1 MYLLILSIIYCNC
14 KFCFSFGSV
23 GKKLKESVK
32 ITSSTTL
39 WRRFLKN
46 TQVNRFLE
54 YDFKNNDEIVS
65 DIYYHAILYNSE
77 KVWTVL
83 TLYSRSALACMQKL
97 PLCCKTENKTF
108 YV

>member
-1 MYLLILSIIYCNC
+1 MYCNC

-46 TQVNRFLE
+46 TQVNKFLE
-54 YDFKNNDEIVS
+54 YDFKNNDEIIS
-65 DIYYHAILYNSE
+65 DNYYHAILYNRE
-77 KVWTVL
+77 MRWAVL
-83 TLYSRSALACMQKL
+83 TLNSHSTLA
-97 PLCCKTENKTF
+97 
-108 YV
+108 

>member
-1 MYLLILSIIYCNC
+1 MYLLITIIYCNC

-54 YDFKNNDEIVS
+54 YDFKNNDEIIS
-65 DIYYHAILYNSE
+65 DIYMYYHATLYNRE
-77 KVWTVL
+77 KVWAVL
-83 TLYSRSALACMQKL
+83 TLNSCSALA
-97 PLCCKTENKTF
+97 
-108 YV
+108 